1 MLGIMEINYLAGKKR
16 QIFLRLIGQL
26 FGGDKHLL
34 LLFMTALKTVLATI
48 MIITVIE
55 NGLQI

>member
-1 MLGIMEINYLAGKKR
+1 MEINYLAGKKR

-26 FGGDKHLL
+26 LGGDKHLL
-34 LLFMTALKTVLATI
+34 LLFMTALKSVLATI